1 MRPIARALGSA
12 VLVIG
17 CTRNLAAAES
27 TGSKWWPFG
36 RHDGAV
42 ETKVAQPP
50 ALGTAGSTPLAT
62 PLAMPRTSVAPSA
75 PLANQTQLPS
85 DPADAAPKEHWMFKS
100 RKGKVG
106 WPHLSKPQAPSTGL
120 FAEKKPT
127 ADAARNSWAEQT
139 PAPPKPSPMKPVTD
153 GAHKVAQ
160 GTKNAWHKTVD
171 ALTPGDPTPA
181 PSNGSRIAKRD
192 VEPPFWKR
200 MFGAEPEPQGSQTMP
215 EFMAQRRLDP

>member
-1 MRPIARALGSA
+1 MRHIARALGSV

-17 CTRNLAAAES
+17 CTRNLAAADS

-42 ETKVAQPP
+42 EAKVAQPP
-50 ALGTAGSTPLAT
+50 SLGTAGSTPLAT
-62 PLAMPRTSVAPSA
+62 PRTSGVPSA
-75 PLANQTQLPS
+75 PLAKQTQLPNA
-85 DPADAAPKEHWMFKS
+85 PADAAPKERWMFKS
-100 RKGKVG
+100 RTGKVS
-106 WPHLSKPQAPSTGL
+106 WPHLTKPQAPSTGL

-139 PAPPKPSPMKPVTD
+139 PAPPKPSPLKPITD
-153 GAHKVAQ
+153 GARKVSTS
-160 GTKNAWHKTVD
+160 TKNAWHKTID

-181 PSNGSRIAKRD
+181 PRNGSRIAKRD
-192 VEPPFWKR
+192 VEPSFWKR
-200 MFGAEPEPQGSQTMP
+200 MFGAQPEPQGSQTVP